1 MDKCVPYI
9 HAGVCVHLCPFVSF
23 AWVEVFVLTDWYN
36 ILFSVMFVCSYYDY
50 MGSPQ
55 GWSSTY

>member
-1 MDKCVPYI
+1 MSYI

-23 AWVEVFVLTDWYN
+23 AWVEVFVLMDWYN